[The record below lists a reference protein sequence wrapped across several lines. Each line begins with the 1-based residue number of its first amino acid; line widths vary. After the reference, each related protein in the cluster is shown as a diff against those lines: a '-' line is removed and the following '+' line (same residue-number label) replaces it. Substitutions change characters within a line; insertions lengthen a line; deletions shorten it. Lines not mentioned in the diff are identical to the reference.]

1 VVLVRGRLSVEAL
14 SPVSTYV
21 ESAGAFGRLEASLR
35 RSKAGGA
42 VSIAI
47 YGTLLCTSYLYNN
60 AFLRVTQRGILTFFC
75 GHISTRSSILWTEI
89 AAT

>member
-1 VVLVRGRLSVEAL
+1 MVLAGGRLSVEAL
-14 SPVSTYV
+14 FPVSTYV

-35 RSKAGGA
+35 RSKAGA

-60 AFLRVTQRGILTFFC
+60 AFLRVTQCGILTFFC